1 MAANLAGMAFIP
13 YYKHL
18 MEILETNAELKK
30 TSKGIFKQMAWA
42 AGGTCA
48 GGLVGGPPGAL
59 VGGFVGSVIGY
70 CKSDEYSSM
79 IKVLKN
85 LSDYDKQRLVEKVQ
99 ELVGSSGLEALTA
112 FVGSQVQR
120 ELLLNVIRTV
130 LQNKDGG

>member
-1 MAANLAGMAFIP
+1 
-13 YYKHL
+13 
-18 MEILETNAELKK
+18 
-30 TSKGIFKQMAWA
+30 
-42 AGGTCA
+42 
-48 GGLVGGPPGAL
+48 
-59 VGGFVGSVIGY
+59 
-70 CKSDEYSSM
+70 M